1 MRSKTS
7 AWAFTLTFAIASAL
21 PAMAGGVSSL
31 NLVPKDSF
39 VVAQIR
45 LGDLRSNPMSA
56 RLFEETDKVCAGEA
70 SEFLAKAGLDPRK
83 DVDLI
88 IASAA
93 PGSGEN
99 AEPRVLVAAEGRFQ
113 LQLLAD
119 AVLAKGGIM
128 RKTGS
133 GSYYRLPMKDSK
145 DKKHD
150 EPGAVAFV
158 DSHLILAGS
167 EPAVAAAL
175 ASLAS
180 GGTGFTTGGQG
191 LGKDLPRVWPD
202 AAAWALVDATEQNR
216 FMHAGKTPAGPTP
229 GGAGSDGAAAGIVS
243 AMKSVTRVI
252 LQAAVTGDALKFSA
266 TGLIA
271 DEETRKLLEDT
282 LRGLTA
288 LWRMSVQEK
297 SPEMVSLIRK
307 FEILRDAESV
317 SVTGTLPQDLISK
330 LSSEGKKAAE

>member
-1 MRSKTS
+1 MRWKTP
-7 AWAFTLTFAIASAL
+7 AWALMLAFAIASTL

-70 SEFLAKAGLDPRK
+70 SELLAKAGLDPKK

-88 IASAA
+88 IVCAS
-93 PGSGEN
+93 PGAGAD
-99 AEPRVLVAAEGRFQ
+99 AEPRILVAAEGRFQ

-128 RKTGS
+128 RKTGA

-145 DKKHD
+145 EKKDD

-158 DSHLILAGS
+158 DSHLVLAGS

-175 ASLAS
+175 VSLSS
-180 GGTGFTTGGQG
+180 GGTGFTTGQG
-191 LGKDLPRVWPD
+191 LGKDLSRIWPD

-216 FMHAGKTPAGPTP
+216 FMHAGKTPAGQTP
-229 GGAGSDGAAAGIVS
+229 GGAGSEGAAAGIVS

-266 TGLIA
+266 TGLIP

-307 FEILRDAESV
+307 FDILRDAESV

-330 LSSEGKKAAE
+330 LSSETKKATQ